1 MSTGTIIAISI
12 VVISILLLI
21 IVGIVTRKKLS
32 PTLKNIKDLNEV
44 ISQKSNYYMRESD
57 HLNER
62 VTTLTERV
70 ENLQTEVEVKMVH
83 FEDFTN
89 EQGQFQ
95 SSIRYLKEH
104 AGEYG
109 KGISSNVADEVK
121 EDGPKIAETFKRAFK
136 KTAEKT
142 KLRYQKNR
150 K

>member
-12 VVISILLLI
+12 VIISILLLI
-21 IVGIVTRKKLS
+21 IVGVLTRKKIA

-44 ISQKSNYYMRESD
+44 ISQKSNYYTREGN

-62 VTTLTERV
+62 VSTLTERV
-70 ENLQTEVEVKMVH
+70 ENIQTEVEVKMVH

-95 SSIRYLKEH
+95 SSIRYLKDH
-104 AGEYG
+104 AGEYS
-109 KGISSNVADEVK
+109 KGISSNVVEEVK

-142 KLRYQKNR
+142 KLRYQNNR

>member
-12 VVISILLLI
+12 VIISILLLI
-21 IVGIVTRKKLS
+21 IVGVLTRKKIA

-44 ISQKSNYYMRESD
+44 ISQKSNYYTREGN

-62 VTTLTERV
+62 VSTLTERV
-70 ENLQTEVEVKMVH
+70 ENIQTEVEVKMVH

-95 SSIRYLKEH
+95 SSIRCLKDH
-104 AGEYG
+104 AGEYS
-109 KGISSNVADEVK
+109 KGISSNVVDEVK

-142 KLRYQKNR
+142 KLRYQNNR

>member
-12 VVISILLLI
+12 VIISILLLI
-21 IVGIVTRKKLS
+21 IVGVLTRKKIA

-44 ISQKSNYYMRESD
+44 ISQKSNYFTREGN

-62 VTTLTERV
+62 VSTLTERV
-70 ENLQTEVEVKMVH
+70 ENIQTEVEVKMVH

-95 SSIRYLKEH
+95 SSIRYLKDH
-104 AGEYG
+104 AGEYS
-109 KGISSNVADEVK
+109 KGISSNVVDEVK

-142 KLRYQKNR
+142 KLRYQNNR